1 LFFLFIYFLFT
12 KDNSDNTEN
21 VDMNKLLLQQQ
32 QNQERLAFE
41 MLKSVQAIK
50 NNSLVAKQILTNDNK
65 VN

>member
-1 LFFLFIYFLFT
+1 
-12 KDNSDNTEN
+12 
-21 VDMNKLLLQQQ
+21 MNKLLLQQQ